1 MKRGI
6 SLIVLVVTILVLSI
20 LATVVIVNL
29 SNTNIIGTASE
40 AKYKT
45 LVSSTKETLE
55 NAKAENVYLNGNIDY
70 QTLLPEEL
78 KGEFR
83 VNTNGNLEYVGS
95 NNPMTKKIAE
105 ELRVTIINDSVKEIE
120 DKYGELL
127 TLAKKYVTDGNS
139 NVAPNLLALQYVR
152 RKQLGWINLKFRE
165 RSRN

>member
-83 VNTNGNLEYVGS
+83 VNTN
-95 NNPMTKKIAE
+95 
-105 ELRVTIINDSVKEIE
+105 
-120 DKYGELL
+120 
-127 TLAKKYVTDGNS
+127 
-139 NVAPNLLALQYVR
+139 
-152 RKQLGWINLKFRE
+152 
-165 RSRN
+165 